1 MTRVTL
7 KDVAAKAGVSY
18 QTVSKVLNNRAQVAP
33 ETEERIWAAVREL
46 NYRPN
51 VSARNLRKQA
61 SNLIGYAWHY
71 TPDDFMHPV
80 LDAFVHS
87 VANAAEREGFHL
99 LTFLATGEPPRPDV
113 YQELFFRNQVAGF
126 VLADTVTDDPRVK
139 ILMERDIPFV
149 TFGRANDS
157 WDFCWI
163 DVDGRAGLRDAVKH
177 LLGKGHR
184 RIAFVTWPEGSQSGS
199 YREQG
204 YRDALQSRDIV
215 PRDEWIIRG
224 ENAAEL
230 GRRAVRCLLALPR
243 EQRPTAI
250 ACVSDL
256 VAIGAI
262 NAATAAGIVVG
273 QDLAITGFDDI
284 PLARY
289 TQPPLT
295 TVRQPIQEVGPEV
308 VKLLLKQIRG
318 DSAGQ
323 QQIILEPELIVRE
336 SG

>member
-7 KDVAAKAGVSY
+7 KDVAARAGVSY
-18 QTVSKVLNNRAQVAP
+18 QTVSKVLNKRAQVMP

-87 VANAAEREGFHL
+87 AANAAESEGFHL
-99 LTFLATGEPPRPDV
+99 LTFLANGEPPRPDV

-126 VLADTVTDDPRVK
+126 LLADTVSDDPRVK

-149 TFGRANDS
+149 TFGRANDD
-157 WDFCWI
+157 WDFFWV

-184 RIAFVTWPEGSQSGS
+184 RIAFVTWPEGSRSGS

-204 YRDALQSRDIV
+204 YREALHSRGIE
-215 PRDEWIIRG
+215 PLPEWIVRG

-230 GRRAVRCLLALPR
+230 GQNALRRLLELPR

-256 VAIGAI
+256 VAIGAV
-262 NAATAAGIVVG
+262 NAATAAGLTVG
-273 QDLAITGFDDI
+273 HDLAITGFDDI

-289 TQPPLT
+289 TQPALT
-295 TVRQPIQEVGPEV
+295 TVRQPIDAVGQAV
-308 VKLLLKQIRG
+308 IDLLLRQIRG
-318 DSAGQ
+318 EPRDERGVL
-323 QQIILEPELIVRE
+323 LEPELVVRD